1 MQTPA
6 CAYSL
11 VYTFW
16 VKDSTGVYSALP
28 SFISQSNKTF
38 TVLSTSPSN
47 VALYQVVARGSV
59 PSGYPSFQDELI
71 ISLDVANGCLND
83 QVTATGT
90 AISDFTYNLQKDGL
104 KSWSPTWS
112 SSVAG
117 CPLTF
122 EIRRII
128 GVVEQEFVLTSHETS
143 VLTHSNVNGSLA
155 LLSTNLNLNGEVW
168 TIKLYKKSTYSTNA
182 SSEGIYKFK
191 ITFLDPCVVAVLTI
205 SPSTMTSNPYTYVI
219 DDVANVQTFL
229 DSAVSS
235 TENTATC
242 PTDFT
247 FTITKRDG

>member
-6 CAYSL
+6 CAFSL

-47 VALYQVVARGSV
+47 VALYQVVARGSA

-71 ISLDVANGCLND
+71 ISLDVTNGCLND

-90 AISDFTYNLQKDGL
+90 AISDFTYYLNHDGL

-112 SSVAG
+112 STVTG

-122 EIRRII
+122 EIRRI
-128 GVVEQEFVLTSHETS
+128 V
-143 VLTHSNVNGSLA
+143 SNS
-155 LLSTNLNLNGEVW
+155 
-168 TIKLYKKSTYSTNA
+168 
-182 SSEGIYKFK
+182 
-191 ITFLDPCVVAVLTI
+191 
-205 SPSTMTSNPYTYVI
+205 
-219 DDVANVQTFL
+219 
-229 DSAVSS
+229 
-235 TENTATC
+235 
-242 PTDFT
+242 
-247 FTITKRDG
+247 